1 MILMT
6 LPGGRCHAQ
15 PGSDKFVAVR
25 FHDVLLVDQGGKVI
39 RTIRRKPNGNWLDTF
54 MQVALGTDGSIAILS
69 DLSVDLYD
77 FAIFII
83 SQGIIVS
90 GNAKSPRR
98 AKAADHVLLAK
109 HGFTINSIPAT
120 VCSRLSMSLTLMLDK
135 TCA

>member
-1 MILMT
+1 MSPFARIL
-6 LPGGRCHAQ
+6 LIHGRM
-15 PGSDKFVAVR
+15 K
-25 FHDVLLVDQGGKVI
+25 
-39 RTIRRKPNGNWLDTF
+39 
-54 MQVALGTDGSIAILS
+54 
-69 DLSVDLYD
+69 D

-109 HGFTINSIPAT
+109 YGFTRNPIPAT
-120 VCSRLSMSLTLMLDK
+120 VCRLLSMSLTLMLDK